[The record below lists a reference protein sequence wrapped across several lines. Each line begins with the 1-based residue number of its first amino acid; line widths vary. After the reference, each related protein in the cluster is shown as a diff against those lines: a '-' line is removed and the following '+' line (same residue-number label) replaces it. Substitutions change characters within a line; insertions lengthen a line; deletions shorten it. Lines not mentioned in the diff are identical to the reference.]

1 MSPDEIHAAD
11 VLLQAIKGGDSA
23 QVKTLLAADPSLAIF
38 HAPTGESAVL
48 LAVYTGHTELVKLL
62 LDAGLQL
69 DLFEAAALGK
79 VTRVVQIL
87 NEQPGLVNTY
97 ATDGFTALGLA
108 AFFGH
113 EMVVKTL
120 LSHGADVNLRSRN
133 GLMVQPLHSSVA
145 NRQLAISETLLAA
158 GADVNS
164 PQQDDF
170 TPLHEAADNGQIDMV
185 RLLLHH
191 GADPRAKN
199 RDGKTSVDIATA
211 KGYQAVAKLL

>member
-1 MSPDEIHAAD
+1 MSPDEILAAD
-11 VLLQAIKGGDSA
+11 ALLQAIRDGDGA
-23 QVKTLLAADPSLAIF
+23 QVKTLLAADPLLAKV
-38 HAPTGESAVL
+38 HAPSGESAVL
-48 LAVYTGHTELVKLL
+48 LAVYTGHAELVELL
-62 LDAGLQL
+62 LDIGLQL

-87 NEQPGLVNTY
+87 NEQPGLVNAY

-120 LSHGADVNLRSRN
+120 LSHGAEVNLRSRN

-185 RLLLHH
+185 RLLLRY
-191 GADPRAKN
+191 GADPQAKN
-199 RDGKTSVDIATA
+199 RNGKTSADIATA
-211 KGYQAVAKLL
+211 KGYPAVAKLL